1 MQKTISPRTALKIIA
16 LAIFGL
22 LQSCGDGPGD
32 AADSKDKKAV
42 IGFVQGGASADWRKA
57 HTDSVKEEGEKR
69 GYELKFVDGQ
79 GKQENQIQGISSLIL
94 QGVDAI
100 ILAPLVET
108 GWDNALKKAKQAG
121 IPVLILDRS
130 IKTEDESLY
139 EGYIGADTYNEAV
152 KAAEWLIRKT
162 DGKAKVVELQGIP
175 GASPTVN
182 RFNGFRDATK
192 EAPGIEIIASQSGD
206 FSRSKG
212 KEVMEALLKKH
223 GDGIEVVYA
232 HNDDMAIGAIQA
244 IEEAGKKPGEDI
256 ILVSIDAVKAAFDA
270 MVEGKLNCSVE
281 CNPLQGPA
289 AFDAI
294 ERILAGETIPKVT
307 MVEDRVFDQSNA
319 GEFIDGRKY

>member
-1 MQKTISPRTALKIIA
+1 MTRKTILTILGIGALG
-16 LAIFGL
+16 F
-22 LQSCGDGPGD
+22 LQGCGDG
-32 AADSKDKKAV
+32 SKSDDGSAKKGV

-57 HTDSVKEEGEKR
+57 HTDSVIEEAAKR

-79 GKQENQIQGISSLIL
+79 GKQENQIQGISSLVL
-94 QGVDAI
+94 QRVDAI
-100 ILAPLVET
+100 IVAPIVET
-108 GWDNALKKAKQAG
+108 GWDNVLKKAKQAN

-130 IKTEDESLY
+130 IKTSDESLFV
-139 EGYIGADTYNEAV
+139 GYIGADTYNEAV
-152 KAAEWLIRKT
+152 MAADWLIEKT
-162 DGKAKVVELQGIP
+162 GGKCKVVELQGAP
-175 GASPTVN
+175 GASPTIN

-192 EAPGIEIIASQSGD
+192 DQPGIEIIASQSGD
-206 FSRSKG
+206 FRRSKG

-223 GDGIEVVYA
+223 GDEIEVVYA

-270 MVEGKLNCSVE
+270 MIEGKLNCSVE

-294 ERILAGETIPKVT
+294 EKILAGETIEKVT
-307 MVEDRVFDQSNA
+307 MVRDQVFDQSNA
-319 GEFIDGRKY
+319 KEFVDERKY